1 MFLLKWKSGIKIKNN
16 LFKRK
21 HGNWCRKN
29 ITLNRI
35 ACLLPFRVNL
45 NQFINTNKADP
56 CYLDWDCIEPGTSLV
71 AQTIKASACNA
82 GDLGSIPG
90 LWRSPGEGNG
100 NPFQCSC
107 LENPMD
113 RGACQATVQG
123 VTKSQTRLSDF
134 TSFLY
139 WTYRSRWLNL

>member
-16 LFKRK
+16 FFKRK

-56 CYLDWDCIEPGTSLV
+56 CYLDWDCIELGTSLV

-123 VTKSQTRLSDF
+123 VTKSPTRLSDF